1 MGALTNQLIDLA
13 LQHDASLTQQER
25 EALSYFRSHGA
36 VKFTE
41 VERGSLLLPAV
52 RAAEL
57 LDISPELFLKVREW
71 ASKIEVPEGADNELE
86 VAIQGLRG
94 VTFPTGTKM
103 YSRQALRMFARGEM
117 EVRLAKIG
125 TGKAFKSRRHECL
138 NLVEVAS

>member
-1 MGALTNQLIDLA
+1 MGALTNQLLDLA

-41 VERGSLLLPAV
+41 VERGSLMLPAV

-71 ASKIEVPEGADNELE
+71 AAKTEVSEDEDYELA
-86 VAIQGLRG
+86 VALQGLRG

-103 YSRQALRMFARGEM
+103 YSRQALRMFARGEI
-117 EVRLAKIG
+117 EVRLSKIG
-125 TGKAFKSRRHECL
+125 TGKTFECRRHAVS
-138 NLVEVAS
+138 VEAAS